1 MTLSRTGLVV
11 GVAAVVVLVGSSRWD
26 LRAQV
31 GGPAQEKPAPRLDS
45 AKEKADREVV
55 ADREEPASIQDAML
69 ARFDWAFREEITL
82 QGVVDHLHEHLGA
95 PVVLDRAA
103 LARRRLT
110 PDSTVRLEL
119 EGVRLKTGLKLL
131 LDQVGLTT
139 RVVPEDNL
147 LILTDVEGAEE
158 SSERIL
164 GELKSLHRDL
174 HDLQDALED
183 LREDL
188 GYDAERGPAVRKPT
202 IIEEAPERQGD
213 AIPEQKPAG
222 SRPGM

>member
-1 MTLSRTGLVV
+1 MTLSRAGLLV
-11 GVAAVVVLVGSSRWD
+11 GVAAVVVLVGSSRWG

-31 GGPAQEKPAPRLDS
+31 GEPVPAKAAPGVDPAVG
-45 AKEKADREVV
+45 KADRE
-55 ADREEPASIQDAML
+55 DPASIQDAML
-69 ARFDWAFREEITL
+69 APFDWSFRDETTL
-82 QGVVDHLHEHLGA
+82 QAVADHLHKQLGA

-110 PDSTVRLEL
+110 PESTVRLEL

-131 LDQVGLTT
+131 LDQVGLTG

-158 SSERIL
+158 PSERVL
-164 GELKSLHRDL
+164 AELKSLHRDL
-174 HDLQDALED
+174 HDVRDALAD

-188 GYDAERGPAVRKPT
+188 GYAAEPGPTVRKPT
-202 IIEEAPERQGD
+202 IIEESPEREGD
-213 AIPEQKPAG
+213 APPDQKPAG
-222 SRPGM
+222 SRPGL